1 MNRQL
6 FKISHCTII
15 TSYVTMKKILLQTPL
30 VLLCALI
37 ANGSAEEIAITQKK
51 IDKWIETRQI
61 ISEERANWLGE
72 KAMLET
78 SQGILSDE
86 LTALN
91 RAVELLSE
99 TSTMAD
105 VERGNLQAEREELER
120 SNEML
125 AVKVRTLEIAVQ
137 DLSARFPTPLLVKIK
152 PLLQN
157 IPEDVSRTKK
167 ALGQRLLTVLGVLS
181 QAEKFNGTLTLQTN
195 ARDVSGTGVQ
205 ERVTTLYWGLA
216 FAVYVDDAGKFAGMG
231 LPGPKGWEWSTHN
244 ESASDVRR
252 FIATYSGETDQLDFV
267 NIPVEIR

>member
-1 MNRQL
+1 MKRIL
-6 FKISHCTII
+6 FKS
-15 TSYVTMKKILLQTPL
+15 SLLL
-30 VLLCALI
+30 MSALI

-61 ISEERANWLGE
+61 ISGERASWLGD
-72 KAMLET
+72 KTMLET
-78 SQGILSDE
+78 SEGILSDE
-86 LTALN
+86 LAALN
-91 RAVELLSE
+91 SAVELLSE
-99 TSTMAD
+99 NSTIAD
-105 VERGNLQAEREELER
+105 VEREDLQEEREEIER

-125 AVKVRTLEIAVQ
+125 AVKVRTLEVAVQ
-137 DLSARFPTPLLVKIK
+137 ELSARFPSPLLVKIT

-157 IPEDVSRTKK
+157 IPEDVSRTKR

-231 LPGPKGWEWSTHN
+231 LPGSEGWEWSTRN

-252 FIATYSGETDQLDFV
+252 FIATYSGETDELDFV

>member
-1 MNRQL
+1 
-6 FKISHCTII
+6 
-15 TSYVTMKKILLQTPL
+15 MKKILLQTPL

-105 VERGNLQAEREELER
+105 VERENLQAEREELER

-267 NIPVEIR
+267 NIPVKIR

>member
-1 MNRQL
+1 
-6 FKISHCTII
+6 
-15 TSYVTMKKILLQTPL
+15 MKKILLQTPL

-105 VERGNLQAEREELER
+105 VERENLQAERDELER

>member
-6 FKISHCTII
+6 FKISHCTVI
-15 TSYVTMKKILLQTPL
+15 TRYVTMKKILLQTPL

-105 VERGNLQAEREELER
+105 VERENLQAEREELER

-125 AVKVRTLEIAVQ
+125 AVKVRTIEIAVQ
-137 DLSARFPTPLLVKIK
+137 ELSARFPTPLLVKIK

>member
-1 MNRQL
+1 
-6 FKISHCTII
+6 
-15 TSYVTMKKILLQTPL
+15 MKKNLLQAS
-30 VLLCALI
+30 LLLMCAMI

-61 ISEERANWLGE
+61 ISEERASWLGD

-78 SQGILSDE
+78 SEGILGDE
-86 LTALN
+86 LAALN

-99 TSTMAD
+99 SSTMAD
-105 VERGNLQAEREELER
+105 IERENLQAEREEIER

-125 AVKVRTLEIAVQ
+125 AVKVRSLELVVRE
-137 DLSARFPTPLLVKIK
+137 LSARFPAPLLVKIT

-157 IPEDVSRTKK
+157 IPEDLSRTKK
-167 ALGQRLLTVLGVLS
+167 TLGQRLLTVLGVLS
-181 QAEKFNGTLTLQTN
+181 QADKFNGTLTLQTN
-195 ARDVSGTGVQ
+195 ARDVSGTGAQ

-231 LPGPKGWEWSTHN
+231 LPGPEGWEWSTRN

-252 FIATYSGETDQLDFV
+252 FIATYSGESDELDFV

>member
-1 MNRQL
+1 
-6 FKISHCTII
+6 
-15 TSYVTMKKILLQTPL
+15 MKKILLQAS
-30 VLLCALI
+30 LLLMCTMI

-61 ISEERANWLGE
+61 ISEERASWLGE

-78 SQGILSDE
+78 SEGILSDE
-86 LTALN
+86 LAAL
-91 RAVELLSE
+91 RHSVELLSE
-99 TSTMAD
+99 NSTMAD
-105 VERGNLQAEREELER
+105 VERESLQAEREEIES

-125 AVKVRTLEIAVQ
+125 AVKVRTLELAVQ
-137 DLSARFPTPLLVKIK
+137 ELSARFPSPLLVKVT

-167 ALGQRLLTVLGVLS
+167 VLGQRLLTVLGILS
-181 QAEKFNGTLTLQTN
+181 QADKFNGTLTLQTN

-231 LPGPKGWEWSTHN
+231 LPGPEGWQWSTRN

-252 FIATYSGETDQLDFV
+252 FIATYAGESDQLDFV

>member
-1 MNRQL
+1 
-6 FKISHCTII
+6 
-15 TSYVTMKKILLQTPL
+15 MKKILLQ
-30 VLLCALI
+30 VSLLLICAMI

-61 ISEERANWLGE
+61 ISEERASGLGK

-78 SQGILSDE
+78 SEGILSDE
-86 LTALN
+86 LAAL
-91 RAVELLSE
+91 RHAVELLSE
-99 TSTMAD
+99 NSTMAD
-105 VERGNLQAEREELER
+105 VERESLQAEREEIES

-125 AVKVRTLEIAVQ
+125 AVKVRTLELAVQ
-137 DLSARFPTPLLVKIK
+137 ELSARFPSPLLVKVT

-167 ALGQRLLTVLGVLS
+167 VLGQRLLTVLGILS
-181 QAEKFNGTLTLQTN
+181 QADKFNGTLTLQTN

-231 LPGPKGWEWSTHN
+231 LPGPEGWEWSTRN

-252 FIATYSGETDQLDFV
+252 FIATYAGESDQLDFV

>member
-1 MNRQL
+1 
-6 FKISHCTII
+6 
-15 TSYVTMKKILLQTPL
+15 MKKILLQAS
-30 VLLCALI
+30 LLLMCTMI

-61 ISEERANWLGE
+61 ISEERASWLGE

-78 SQGILSDE
+78 SEGILSDE
-86 LTALN
+86 LAAL
-91 RAVELLSE
+91 RHSVELLSE
-99 TSTMAD
+99 NSTMAD
-105 VERGNLQAEREELER
+105 VERESLQAEREEIVS

-125 AVKVRTLEIAVQ
+125 AVKVRTLELAVQ
-137 DLSARFPTPLLVKIK
+137 ELSARFPSPLLVKVT

-167 ALGQRLLTVLGVLS
+167 VLGQRLLTVLGILS
-181 QAEKFNGTLTLQTN
+181 QADKFNGTLTLQTN

-231 LPGPKGWEWSTHN
+231 LPGPEGWQWSTRN

-252 FIATYSGETDQLDFV
+252 FIATYAGESDQLDFV

>member
-1 MNRQL
+1 
-6 FKISHCTII
+6 
-15 TSYVTMKKILLQTPL
+15 MKKILLQAY
-30 VLLCALI
+30 LLLMCTMI

-61 ISEERANWLGE
+61 ISEERASWLGE

-78 SQGILSDE
+78 SEGILNDE
-86 LTALN
+86 LAAL
-91 RAVELLSE
+91 RHAVELLSE
-99 TSTMAD
+99 NSTMAD
-105 VERGNLQAEREELER
+105 VERESLQAEREEIES

-125 AVKVRTLEIAVQ
+125 AVKVRILELAVQ
-137 DLSARFPTPLLVKIK
+137 ELSARFPSPLLVKVT

-167 ALGQRLLTVLGVLS
+167 ALGQRLLTVLGILS
-181 QAEKFNGTLTLQTN
+181 QADKFNGTLTLQTN

-231 LPGPKGWEWSTHN
+231 LPGPQGWEWSTRN

-252 FIATYSGETDQLDFV
+252 FIATYSGESDQLDFV

>member
-1 MNRQL
+1 
-6 FKISHCTII
+6 
-15 TSYVTMKKILLQTPL
+15 MKRILIQSSLIL
-30 VLLCALI
+30 MSALI

-61 ISEERANWLGE
+61 ISAERASWLGD

-78 SQGILSDE
+78 SEGILSDE
-86 LTALN
+86 LKALN
-91 RAVELLSE
+91 RAVEILSE
-99 TSTMAD
+99 NSTIAD
-105 VERGNLQAEREELER
+105 VERENLQAEREEIER

-125 AVKVRTLEIAVQ
+125 AVKVRTLEMAVKE
-137 DLSARFPTPLLVKIK
+137 LSARFPSPLLIKIT

-157 IPEDVSRTKK
+157 IPEDVSRTKR

-231 LPGPKGWEWSTHN
+231 LPGPEGWEWSTRN

-252 FIATYSGETDQLDFV
+252 FIATYSGETDELDFV

>member
-1 MNRQL
+1 
-6 FKISHCTII
+6 
-15 TSYVTMKKILLQTPL
+15 MKRILLKSS
-30 VLLCALI
+30 LLLMSALI

-61 ISEERANWLGE
+61 ISGERASWLGD
-72 KAMLET
+72 KTMLET
-78 SQGILSDE
+78 SEGILSDE
-86 LTALN
+86 LAALN
-91 RAVELLSE
+91 SAVELLSE
-99 TSTMAD
+99 NSTIAD
-105 VERGNLQAEREELER
+105 VEREDLQEEREEIER

-125 AVKVRTLEIAVQ
+125 AVKVRTLEVAVQ
-137 DLSARFPTPLLVKIK
+137 ELSARFPSPLLVKIT

-157 IPEDVSRTKK
+157 IPEDVSRTKR

-231 LPGPKGWEWSTHN
+231 LPGSEGWEWSTRN

-252 FIATYSGETDQLDFV
+252 FIATYSGETDELDFV